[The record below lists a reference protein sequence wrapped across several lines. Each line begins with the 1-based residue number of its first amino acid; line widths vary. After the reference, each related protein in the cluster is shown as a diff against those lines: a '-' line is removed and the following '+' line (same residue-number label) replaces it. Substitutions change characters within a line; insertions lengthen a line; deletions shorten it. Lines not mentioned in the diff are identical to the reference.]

1 MQNSAK
7 KQKCLNLKPKITY
20 LGTLLGRVLE
30 NYCHNLNQ
38 DLQICLI
45 VKSDKET
52 NMMKFGT
59 SNALFGYFW
68 PNMLYLDIFG
78 LEF

>member
-1 MQNSAK
+1 M
-7 KQKCLNLKPKITY
+7 IY
-20 LGTLLGRVLE
+20 LDTLLGRVLE

-45 VKSDKET
+45 VKSGKET

-59 SNALFGYFW
+59 SNALFGYF
-68 PNMLYLDIFG
+68 
-78 LEF
+78 